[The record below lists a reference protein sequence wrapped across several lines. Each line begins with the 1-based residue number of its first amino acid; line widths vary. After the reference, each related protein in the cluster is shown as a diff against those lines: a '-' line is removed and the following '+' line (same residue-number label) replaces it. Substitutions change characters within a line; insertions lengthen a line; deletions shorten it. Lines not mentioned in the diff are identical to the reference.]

1 MRPLYIFLTCA
12 LLCSCHAQ
20 KSAATEEV
28 SVATVATSTQ
38 TSYNDSTRI
47 YRDLFSLSTADS
59 ITATFRA
66 DSIKAGGSTIIAP
79 DFSVTWHRPARIN
92 QSAED
97 STGTQA
103 TDIAR
108 DVSSIENTQK
118 NAEQN
123 VDSVMVADPPNSN
136 WLIGTCAGIA
146 IAVLILWQ
154 IIRRI
159 NGIK

>member
-1 MRPLYIFLTCA
+1 MRPLYLFLTCA
-12 LLCSCHAQ
+12 LLCSCRAQ

-28 SVATVATSTQ
+28 SVATEVTSTQ

-47 YRDLFSLSTADS
+47 YRDIFSLSTADS

-92 QSAED
+92 KSAED
-97 STGTQA
+97 STGTRA

-108 DVSSIENTQK
+108 DVSSIESSETKAKQK
-118 NAEQN
+118 

-154 IIRRI
+154 IIRRF

>member
-28 SVATVATSTQ
+28 SVATEVTSTQ

-47 YRDLFSLSTADS
+47 YRNIFSLSTADS

-92 QSAED
+92 QRAED
-97 STGTQA
+97 STA
-103 TDIAR
+103 VRNSDVAR
-108 DVSSIENTQK
+108 DVSSVESSETKAKQK
-118 NAEQN
+118 

-154 IIRRI
+154 IIRRF

>member
-12 LLCSCHAQ
+12 LLCSCHTQ
-20 KSAATEEV
+20 KSATTEEV
-28 SVATVATSTQ
+28 SVATEVTSTQ

-47 YRDLFSLSTADS
+47 YRDIFSLSTADS

-97 STGTQA
+97 STA
-103 TDIAR
+103 VRNYDVAH
-108 DVSSIENTQK
+108 DVSSVESSETK
-118 NAEQN
+118 AKQN

-154 IIRRI
+154 IIRRF